1 MGLSKIFERT
11 NLVKINI
18 EKVILMTLLVI
29 VLATASGG
37 VLYAGP
43 GNSGR
48 INIHPGTVQFRV
60 EEPVSEVPAN
70 HMLVIHRNKKDVQGN
85 VYYTVVDNSKSPID
99 LARYIVAKTPYY
111 SDYQP
116 LDSPVLFLAKEDDR
130 ATIELKLR
138 LDSLFWRLV
147 PDGKYDLH
155 LVSDKGKSVNIKI
168 WVNKVSFMVVTPDNI
183 NIVADNGPGTYYSQ
197 ETASVYI
204 NSANNKWLLD
214 IRATPLFYQGDN
226 NEALVIEPGNIYIS
240 TDRLKNYRSLAD
252 VYRISGE
259 RYGNVANLNF
269 YIKVDVGT
277 EHFAG
282 DYKGQIIL
290 TVSGQ

>member
-18 EKVILMTLLVI
+18 DKVILMTLLVI

-111 SDYQP
+111 SDYQS

>member
-60 EEPVSEVPAN
+60 EEPVPEVPAN
-70 HMLVIHRNKKDVQGN
+70 HILSIHRNKKDVQGN

>member
-85 VYYTVVDNSKSPID
+85 VYYTVVDNSKSPIN

-214 IRATPLFYQGDN
+214 IRATPLFYQGDTMGPW
-226 NEALVIEPGNIYIS
+226 L
-240 TDRLKNYRSLAD
+240 
-252 VYRISGE
+252 
-259 RYGNVANLNF
+259 
-269 YIKVDVGT
+269 
-277 EHFAG
+277 
-282 DYKGQIIL
+282 
-290 TVSGQ
+290 